1 MKNEQITLSYWES
14 STWLQPDVII
24 IGAGIVGINAAIHL
38 KKSNPSKK
46 ILILERGTLPSG
58 ASTKNAGFA
67 CFGSLS
73 EIVDDL
79 ERCSEAEVVQLIEM
93 RWQGLLLLRNTL
105 SDEQLE
111 YEPLGSF
118 EVFTDAQE
126 ELYNQ
131 SLAIMDRF
139 NAHLERITDVK
150 SVFSITDDRI
160 LEFGLQGVKHLI
172 LNSAEGQINTGK
184 MMNSLLQL
192 ARNMDITILQGIE
205 VDSFKDNKQG
215 VSVYTKSL
223 GEISCQQLLIAT
235 NGFAKQLLPNI
246 DVEPGRAQ
254 VLITSPIPNLKIKGC
269 FHMDQGYFYF
279 RNVGNRVLFG
289 GGRNLDKVAETTY
302 SHQTTEII
310 QKKLEKYL
318 KETILPGI
326 DFTIEQRWAGT
337 LGLGKTRLPIIEKI
351 DNNVFCAVR
360 MGGMGVAIGSLVGK
374 NVAALITED

>member
-14 STWLQPDVII
+14 STWLQPDVVI

-79 ERCSEAEVVQLIEM
+79 ERCSEAEVVQLLEM
-93 RWQGLLLLRNTL
+93 RWLGLQLLRNTL

-111 YEPLGSF
+111 YEPFGSF
-118 EVFTDAQE
+118 EVFSDEQD

-139 NAHLERITDVK
+139 NAHLERITHVK
-150 SVFSITDDRI
+150 SVFSIVDDRI
-160 LEFGLQGVKHLI
+160 LEFGLKGVKHLI
-172 LNSAEGQINTGK
+172 FNIAEGQINTGK

-192 ARNMDITILQGIE
+192 ARNMDITILHGVE
-205 VDSFKDNKQG
+205 VDSFKDNEQG
-215 VSVYTKSL
+215 VSVSTKSL

-310 QKKLEKYL
+310 QQKLEKYL

-326 DFTIEQRWAGT
+326 DFTIDQRWAGT

-374 NVAALITED
+374 NVAALMTED

>member
-1 MKNEQITLSYWES
+1 MKNEQTTLSYWES

-38 KKSNPSKK
+38 KRSDPSKK
-46 ILILERGTLPSG
+46 ILILERGILPSG
-58 ASTKNAGFA
+58 ASSKNAGFA

-79 ERCSEAEVVQLIEM
+79 ERCSEEEVVQLIEM
-93 RWQGLLLLRNTL
+93 RWQGLQLLRNTL

-111 YEPLGSF
+111 YEALGSF
-118 EVFTDAQE
+118 EVFTDSQE
-126 ELYNQ
+126 DLFNK

-139 NAHLERITDVK
+139 NDHLERITKVH
-150 SVFSITDDRI
+150 SVFSKADHRI
-160 LEFGLQGVKHLI
+160 SEFGLQGIKHLI

-184 MMNSLLQL
+184 MMNSLMHL
-192 ARNMDITILQGIE
+192 AHSLDINIIHGVE
-205 VDSFKDNKQG
+205 VDSFKDNEQG
-215 VSVYTKSL
+215 VSVFTKSL

-235 NGFAKQLLPNI
+235 NGFAQQLLPNI

-254 VLITSPIPNLKIKGC
+254 VLITLPIPDLKIKGC

-310 QKKLEKYL
+310 QQKLEKYL

-326 DFTIEQRWAGT
+326 EFTIEQRWAGT
-337 LGLGKTRLPIIEKI
+337 LGLGKTRLPIIDKV

-360 MGGMGVAIGSLVGK
+360 MGGMGVAIGSLVGQK
-374 NVAALITED
+374 VAAMMSAN

>member
-1 MKNEQITLSYWES
+1 MKYEQATFSYWES
-14 STWLQPDVII
+14 STWLKPDVII

-38 KKSNPSKK
+38 KKSNPSNK
-46 ILILERGTLPSG
+46 ILILERGTLPAG

-79 ERCSEAEVVQLIEM
+79 ERCSEEEVVHLIEM
-93 RWQGLLLLRNTL
+93 RWQGLQLLRNTL

-118 EVFTDAQE
+118 EVFTDAQD

-131 SLAIMDRF
+131 SLAIMERF
-139 NAHLERITDVK
+139 NKHLERITHVH
-150 SVFSITDDRI
+150 SVFSQADHRI
-160 LEFGLQGVKHLI
+160 SEFGLQGVKHLI

-184 MMNSLLQL
+184 MMNSLMQL
-192 ARNMDITILQGIE
+192 AHSLDISILHGVE
-205 VDSFKDNKQG
+205 VDSFKHHEQS
-215 VSVYTKSL
+215 VSVSTKSL
-223 GEISCQQLLIAT
+223 GEITCKQLLIAT

-279 RNVGNRVLFG
+279 RNVGNRILFG

-302 SHQTTEII
+302 SHQTTDII
-310 QKKLEKYL
+310 QQKLDNYL
-318 KETILPGI
+318 RETILPGI

-351 DNNVFCAVR
+351 DNTIFCAVR
-360 MGGMGVAIGSLVGK
+360 MGGMGVAIGSLAGK
-374 NVAALITED
+374 NVATMMTEN

>member
-1 MKNEQITLSYWES
+1 MKNEQATLSYWES
-14 STWLQPDVII
+14 CTWLQPDVII
-24 IGAGIVGINAAIHL
+24 IGAGIVGINAAVHL
-38 KKSNPSKK
+38 KKSDPTKK
-46 ILILERGTLPSG
+46 ILILERGTLPAG

-79 ERCSEAEVVQLIEM
+79 ERCSEEEVVQLIEM
-93 RWQGLLLLRNTL
+93 RWKGLQLLRNTL

-118 EVFTDAQE
+118 EVFTDKQE
-126 ELYNQ
+126 ELYKQ
-131 SLAIMDRF
+131 SLAIMGRF
-139 NAHLERITDVK
+139 NDHLEKITHVHT
-150 SVFSITDDRI
+150 VFSQADHRI
-160 LEFGLQGVKHLI
+160 ADFGLQGVKHLI

-184 MMNSLLQL
+184 MMNSLMQL
-192 ARNMDITILQGIE
+192 AHSLDITILHGVE
-205 VDSFKDNKQG
+205 VDSFKDNEQG
-215 VSVYTKSL
+215 VSVSTKSL
-223 GEISCQQLLIAT
+223 GEITCQQLLIAT

-310 QKKLEKYL
+310 QQKLEKYL

-351 DNNVFCAVR
+351 GNNVFCAVR

-374 NVAALITED
+374 NVAALMIEN

>member
-1 MKNEQITLSYWES
+1 MKYEQATLSYWES
-14 STWLQPDVII
+14 STWLKPDFII

-38 KKSNPSKK
+38 KKADPSKK
-46 ILILERGTLPSG
+46 ILILERGILPSG

-79 ERCSEAEVVQLIEM
+79 QRCSEEDVVQLIEM
-93 RWQGLLLLRNTL
+93 RWQGLQLLRDTL

-118 EVFTDAQE
+118 EVFTDEQE
-126 ELYNQ
+126 ELYKQ

-139 NAHLERITDVK
+139 NEHLEKITYVH
-150 SVFSITDDRI
+150 SVFSKADHRI
-160 LEFGLQGVKHLI
+160 SEFGLKDVKHLI

-184 MMNSLLQL
+184 MMNSLMQL
-192 ARNMDITILQGIE
+192 AQSLDITILHGVE
-205 VDSFKDNKQG
+205 VDSYKDIDQR
-215 VSVYTKSL
+215 VSISTKTL

-279 RNVGNRVLFG
+279 RNVGNRILFG

-310 QKKLEKYL
+310 QQKLEKHL
-318 KETILPGI
+318 KDTILPGI
-326 DFTIEQRWAGT
+326 DFTIDQRWAGT

-374 NVAALITED
+374 NVAELMAED

>member
-1 MKNEQITLSYWES
+1 MKNEHATISYWES

-38 KKSNPSKK
+38 KRSDPAKK
-46 ILILERGTLPSG
+46 ILILERGTLPAG

-79 ERCSEAEVVQLIEM
+79 QRCSEEDVVQLIEM
-93 RWQGLLLLRNTL
+93 RWQGLQLLRDTL

-118 EVFTDAQE
+118 EVFTDEQD

-139 NAHLERITDVK
+139 NVHLEKITQVK
-150 SVFSITDDRI
+150 LVFSKADHRI
-160 LEFGLQGVKHLI
+160 LDFGLNGVKHLI

-192 ARNMDITILQGIE
+192 ARNMDITILHGVE
-205 VDSFKDNKQG
+205 VDSFKDNDQS
-215 VSVYTKSL
+215 VSVSTQSL
-223 GEISCQQLLIAT
+223 GEITCKQLLIAT

-254 VLITSPIPNLKIKGC
+254 VLITSPIPHLKIKGC
-269 FHMDQGYFYF
+269 FHMDQGYYYF

-310 QKKLEKYL
+310 QKKLETYL
-318 KETILPGI
+318 KETILPGF

-351 DNNVFCAVR
+351 DKNVFCAVR

-374 NVAALITED
+374 NVADLMAKN

>member
-1 MKNEQITLSYWES
+1 MKNEHTTLSYWES

-46 ILILERGTLPSG
+46 ILILERGTLPAG

-79 ERCSEAEVVQLIEM
+79 ERCSEEEVVQLLEM
-93 RWQGLLLLRNTL
+93 RWLGLQLLRNTL
-105 SDEQLE
+105 SDKQLE
-111 YEPLGSF
+111 YEPFGSF
-118 EVFTDAQE
+118 EVFNDDQD

-139 NAHLERITDVK
+139 NEHLERITHVK
-150 SVFSITDDRI
+150 LVFSIADDRI
-160 LEFGLQGVKHLI
+160 SSFGLQGVKHLI

-184 MMNSLLQL
+184 MMNSLMQL
-192 ARNMDITILQGIE
+192 AHSLDISILHGVE
-205 VDSFKDNKQG
+205 VDSFKDIDQG
-215 VSVYTKSL
+215 ISVSTKSL

-279 RNVGNRVLFG
+279 RNVGDRVLFG

-310 QKKLEKYL
+310 QQKLEKYL

-326 DFTIEQRWAGT
+326 DFTIDQRWAGT
-337 LGLGKTRLPIIEKI
+337 LGLGKTRVPIIEKMG
-351 DNNVFCAVR
+351 NNVFCAVR

-374 NVAALITED
+374 NVAELMAED

>member
-79 ERCSEAEVVQLIEM
+79 ERCSEAEVVQLLEM
-93 RWQGLLLLRNTL
+93 RWQGLQLLRNTL

>member
-14 STWLQPDVII
+14 STWLKPDVII

-38 KKSNPSKK
+38 KKSDPTKK

-79 ERCSEAEVVQLIEM
+79 ERCSEEEVVQLIEM
-93 RWQGLLLLRNTL
+93 RWQGLQLLRNTL
-105 SDEQLE
+105 SDDQLE
-111 YEPLGSF
+111 YEPFGSF
-118 EVFTDAQE
+118 EVFTYAQD

-139 NAHLERITDVK
+139 NAHLERITHVK
-150 SVFSITDDRI
+150 SVFSKADHRI
-160 LEFGLQGVKHLI
+160 LDFGLEGVKHLI

-192 ARNMDITILQGIE
+192 ACNMDITILHGVE
-205 VDSFKDNKQG
+205 VDSFKNNEQG
-215 VSVYTKSL
+215 VSVSTKSL

-310 QKKLEKYL
+310 QQKLETYL
-318 KETILPGI
+318 KETILQGI
-326 DFTIEQRWAGT
+326 EFTIEQRWAGT
-337 LGLGKTRLPIIEKI
+337 LGLGKTRLPIVEKI
-351 DNNVFCAVR
+351 DNTVFCAVR

-374 NVAALITED
+374 NVAALMTEN

>member
-1 MKNEQITLSYWES
+1 MKNEQTTLSYWES

-79 ERCSEAEVVQLIEM
+79 ERCSEAEVVQLLEM
-93 RWQGLLLLRNTL
+93 RWQGLQLLRNTL

-192 ARNMDITILQGIE
+192 ARNMDITILHGVE

>member
-79 ERCSEAEVVQLIEM
+79 ERCSEAEVVQLLEM
-93 RWQGLLLLRNTL
+93 RWQGLQLLRNTL

-111 YEPLGSF
+111 YEPFGSF
-118 EVFTDAQE
+118 EVFSDEQD

-139 NAHLERITDVK
+139 NAHLERITHVK
-150 SVFSITDDRI
+150 SVFSKADDRI
-160 LEFGLQGVKHLI
+160 LDFGLKGVKHLI
-172 LNSAEGQINTGK
+172 LNTAEGQINTGK

-192 ARNMDITILQGIE
+192 ARNMDITILHGVE
-205 VDSFKDNKQG
+205 VDSFKDNEQG
-215 VSVYTKSL
+215 VSVSTKSL
-223 GEISCQQLLIAT
+223 GEISCQQLLITT

-310 QKKLEKYL
+310 QQKLEKYL
-318 KETILPGI
+318 KETILPGM
-326 DFTIEQRWAGT
+326 DFTIDQRWAGT

-374 NVAALITED
+374 NVAALMTED

>member
-1 MKNEQITLSYWES
+1 MKNEQATLSYWES

-150 SVFSITDDRI
+150 SVFSIADDRI
-160 LEFGLQGVKHLI
+160 LEFGLKGVKHLI
-172 LNSAEGQINTGK
+172 LNTAEGQINTGK

-192 ARNMDITILQGIE
+192 ARNMDITILHGVE

>member
-1 MKNEQITLSYWES
+1 MKNEHATLSYWEKV
-14 STWLQPDVII
+14 TWLQPDVII

-46 ILILERGTLPSG
+46 ILILERGNLPSG

-79 ERCSEAEVVQLIEM
+79 ERSSEEEVVHLIEM
-93 RWQGLLLLRNTL
+93 RWLGLQLLRNTL

-118 EVFTDAQE
+118 EVFTDVQE

-150 SVFSITDDRI
+150 SVFSIADDRI
-160 LEFGLQGVKHLI
+160 SSFGLQGVKHLI

-184 MMNSLLQL
+184 MMNSLMQL
-192 ARNMDITILQGIE
+192 THSLDISILHGVE
-205 VDSFKDNKQG
+205 VDSFKNIEQG
-215 VSVYTKSL
+215 VSVSTKSL

-269 FHMDQGYFYF
+269 FHMNQGYFYF

-302 SHQTTEII
+302 SHQTSEII
-310 QKKLEKYL
+310 QQKLETYL

-326 DFTIEQRWAGT
+326 DFTIDQRWAGT

-374 NVAALITED
+374 NVAELMAKN

>member
-1 MKNEQITLSYWES
+1 MKNEQTTLSYWES
-14 STWLQPDVII
+14 STWLKPDVII

-79 ERCSEAEVVQLIEM
+79 ERCSEAEVVQLLEM
-93 RWQGLLLLRNTL
+93 RWQGLQLLRNTL
-105 SDEQLE
+105 SDEQIE

-192 ARNMDITILQGIE
+192 ARNMDITILHGVE

>member
-1 MKNEQITLSYWES
+1 MKNEQTTLSYWES

-93 RWQGLLLLRNTL
+93 RWQGLQLLRNTL

>member
-1 MKNEQITLSYWES
+1 MKNEQATLSYWEI

-38 KKSNPSKK
+38 KKSDPTKK
-46 ILILERGTLPSG
+46 ILVLERGILPAG

-79 ERCSEAEVVQLIEM
+79 ESITEEEVVKLIEM
-93 RWQGLLLLRNTL
+93 RWNGLQLLRTTL

-111 YEPLGSF
+111 YEQFGSF
-118 EVFTDAQE
+118 EVFTDEQQG
-126 ELYNQ
+126 LYEK
-131 SLAIMDRF
+131 SIAILDRF
-139 NAHLERITDVK
+139 NAHLEKMTQCK
-150 SVFSITDDRI
+150 SVFSTADHRI
-160 LEFGLQGVKHLI
+160 SEFGLHGVKHLI
-172 LNSAEGQINTGK
+172 LNTAEGQINTGK

-192 ARNMDITILQGIE
+192 ARSMDINILHGVE
-205 VDSFKDNKQG
+205 VDSFLSNEKNVF
-215 VSVYTKSL
+215 VSTKSL
-223 GEISCQQLLIAT
+223 GEISCSQLLIAT

-246 DVEPGRAQ
+246 DVQPGRAQ
-254 VLITSPIPNLKIKGC
+254 VLITSPIPDLKIKGC
-269 FHMDQGYFYF
+269 FHMDQGYYYF

-289 GGRNLDKVAETTY
+289 GGRNIDKVAETTY
-302 SHQTTEII
+302 SHQTTDII
-310 QKKLEKYL
+310 QQKLEMYL

-337 LGLGKTRLPIIEKI
+337 LGLGKTRLPIVEKLE
-351 DNNVFCAVR
+351 DRVYCAVR

-374 NVAALITED
+374 NVAELMSNA

>member
-1 MKNEQITLSYWES
+1 MKNEQTTLSYWES
-14 STWLQPDVII
+14 ITWLQPDVII

-46 ILILERGTLPSG
+46 ILILERGTLPAG

-79 ERCSEAEVVQLIEM
+79 GRCSEAEVVQLIEM
-93 RWQGLLLLRNTL
+93 RWEGLKLLRNTL

-111 YEPLGSF
+111 YEPFGSF
-118 EVFTDAQE
+118 EVFTDDQD
-126 ELYNQ
+126 ELYKQ
-131 SLAIMDRF
+131 SLEIMDRF
-139 NAHLERITDVK
+139 NAHLERVTDVK
-150 SVFSITDDRI
+150 SVFSIANDRI
-160 LEFGLQGVKHLI
+160 SSFGLQGVKRLI

-184 MMNSLLQL
+184 MMNSLMQL
-192 ARNMDITILQGIE
+192 AHSLDISILHGVE
-205 VDSFKDNKQG
+205 VDSFKNNEQG
-215 VSVYTKSL
+215 VSVSTKSL

-302 SHQTTEII
+302 SRQTSEII
-310 QKKLEKYL
+310 QKKLETYL

-326 DFTIEQRWAGT
+326 DFTIDQRWAGT

-374 NVAALITED
+374 NVATLMTED

>member
-1 MKNEQITLSYWES
+1 MKNEQTTLSYWES
-14 STWLQPDVII
+14 STWLKPDVII

-93 RWQGLLLLRNTL
+93 RWQGLQLLRNTL

-150 SVFSITDDRI
+150 SVFSIADDRI
-160 LEFGLQGVKHLI
+160 LEFGLKGVKHLI
-172 LNSAEGQINTGK
+172 LNTAEGQINTGK

-192 ARNMDITILQGIE
+192 ARNMDITILHGVE

>member
-46 ILILERGTLPSG
+46 ILILEQGTLPSG

-79 ERCSEAEVVQLIEM
+79 ERCSEAEVVQLLEM
-93 RWQGLLLLRNTL
+93 RWQGLQLLRNTL

-111 YEPLGSF
+111 YEPFGSF
-118 EVFTDAQE
+118 EVFSDEQD

-139 NAHLERITDVK
+139 NAHLERITHVK
-150 SVFSITDDRI
+150 SVFSIADNRI
-160 LEFGLQGVKHLI
+160 LDFGLKGIKHLI
-172 LNSAEGQINTGK
+172 LNTAEGQINTGK

-192 ARNMDITILQGIE
+192 ARNMDITILHGVE
-205 VDSFKDNKQG
+205 VDSFKDNEQG
-215 VSVYTKSL
+215 VSVSTKSL

-310 QKKLEKYL
+310 QQKLEKYL

-326 DFTIEQRWAGT
+326 DFTIDQRWAGT

-351 DNNVFCAVR
+351 EWAEWAWQLVR
-360 MGGMGVAIGSLVGK
+360 LWVKMWL
-374 NVAALITED
+374 L

>member
-1 MKNEQITLSYWES
+1 MKNEQATISYWES
-14 STWLQPDVII
+14 STWLKPDVII
-24 IGAGIVGINAAIHL
+24 IGAGIVGINAAVHL
-38 KKSNPSKK
+38 KKSDPTKK
-46 ILILERGTLPSG
+46 ILILERGILPSG

-79 ERCSEAEVVQLIEM
+79 ERCSEEEVVQLIEM
-93 RWQGLLLLRNTL
+93 RWQGLQLLRNTL
-105 SDEQLE
+105 SDEQIE

-118 EVFTDAQE
+118 EVFTDLQE
-126 ELYNQ
+126 ELYKQ

-139 NAHLERITDVK
+139 NDHLEKITHVHSIFSKADNRI
-150 SVFSITDDRI
+150 S
-160 LEFGLQGVKHLI
+160 EFGLQGVKHLI

-184 MMNSLLQL
+184 MMNSLMQL
-192 ARNMDITILQGIE
+192 AHSLDITILHGVE
-205 VDSFKDNKQG
+205 VDSFKDNEQG
-215 VSVYTKSL
+215 VSVSTKSL

-310 QKKLEKYL
+310 QQKLEKYL

-351 DNNVFCAVR
+351 GNNVFCAVR
-360 MGGMGVAIGSLVGK
+360 MGGMGVAIGSLIGK
-374 NVAALITED
+374 NVAALMIEN